1 LVKVPIIAVVGK
13 KEAEDKTVALR
24 RLGGNN
30 QEILALAEARD
41 RLGNEC
47 AMPG

>member
-1 LVKVPIIAVVGK
+1 MAKVPVIAVVGK
-13 KEAEDKTVALR
+13 KEAEDRSVALR

-30 QEILALAEARD
+30 QEILALTEATD
-41 RLGNEC
+41 RLTTEC